1 MGRALRMRGVT
12 QLVVLLLVLVLFIP
26 QLHAK
31 VGETARIDRLL
42 RVVAISK
49 VSFVIQG
56 TVYNADEMARHLRD
70 KLEKSD
76 KKSLTVENFI
86 FHLASSSRNGKPYM
100 VVLENGQT
108 TYAGPWLRGLLNDI
122 EKGRFQEATEGT
134 APASPISP

>member
-42 RVVAISK
+42 RVVAVSK

-70 KLEKSD
+70 KLETSG
-76 KKSLTVENFI
+76 KKSLTVEDFI
-86 FHLASSSRNGKPYM
+86 FNLASSSRNGKPYM

-122 EKGRFQEATEGT
+122 EKGRFQEITEGT